1 MICALKMKPIESDGK
16 LMGGTDEVG
25 VWHTPGTMSSFN
37 ALSPLQNYTKLEK
50 KLEKLQ
56 WLANK
61 SHDFQST

>member
-1 MICALKMKPIESDGK
+1 MICALKVKPIESDGK

-25 VWHTPGTMSSFN
+25 VGHAPGTMSSFN

-56 WLANK
+56 
-61 SHDFQST
+61 